1 MKRYDSI
8 FDPRAN
14 HRRKQKKVTQE
25 LIWEIC
31 DTLRR
36 TGDPHSVLSYPEFR
50 SKYLNDLCRKCEEC
64 GLVFDRNRVT
74 EPNYLYEIAR
84 AALNN

>member
-1 MKRYDSI
+1 MKRYNSVL
-8 FDPRAN
+8 DPRAS

-25 LIWEIC
+25 LIYHIC

-36 TGDPHSVLSYPEFR
+36 TNNP
-50 SKYLNDLCRKCEEC
+50 KYLNDLCRECEAC

-74 EPNYLYEIAR
+74 EPNYLYNIAKE
-84 AALNN
+84 ALNN

>member
-1 MKRYDSI
+1 MKRYNSI
-8 FDPRAN
+8 LDPRAS

-25 LIWEIC
+25 LIYRIC

-36 TGDPHSVLSYPEFR
+36 TSNP
-50 SKYLNDLCRKCEEC
+50 KYLNDLCRECEAC

-74 EPNYLYEIAR
+74 EPNYLYNIAK

>member
-1 MKRYDSI
+1 MKRYNSI

-14 HRRKQKKVTQE
+14 HRRKQKRATQE
-25 LIWEIC
+25 LLYKIC

-36 TGDPHSVLSYPEFR
+36 TSDPHTIVSKSEFR
-50 SKYLNDLCRKCEEC
+50 SKYLNDLCRECEEC

-84 AALNN
+84 AALND

>member
-1 MKRYDSI
+1 MKRYNNI
-8 FDPRAN
+8 LNPRAY
-14 HRRKQKKVTQE
+14 HRHKQKKVTQK
-25 LIWEIC
+25 LIYKIC
-31 DTLRR
+31 DTLRC
-36 TGDPHSVLSYPEFR
+36 TSDQ
-50 SKYLNDLCRKCEEC
+50 KCLNDLCRECEEC

>member
-1 MKRYDSI
+1 MKRYNSVL
-8 FDPRAN
+8 DPRAS

-25 LIWEIC
+25 LIYHIC

-36 TGDPHSVLSYPEFR
+36 TNNP
-50 SKYLNDLCRKCEEC
+50 KYLNDLCRECEAC

-74 EPNYLYEIAR
+74 EPNYLYNIAK

>member
-1 MKRYDSI
+1 MKRYNSVL
-8 FDPRAN
+8 DPRAS

-25 LIWEIC
+25 LIYRIC

-36 TGDPHSVLSYPEFR
+36 TSNP
-50 SKYLNDLCRKCEEC
+50 KYLNDLCRECEAC

-74 EPNYLYEIAR
+74 EPNYLYNIAK

>member
-1 MKRYDSI
+1 MKRYNSI
-8 FDPRAN
+8 LDPRTN

-25 LIWEIC
+25 LLYKIC

-36 TGDPHSVLSYPEFR
+36 TSDPCFIV
-50 SKYLNDLCRKCEEC
+50 SKPKFSSKCLNDLCRECEEC
-64 GLVFDRNRVT
+64 GLVFDRNRIT

-84 AALNN
+84 AALND

>member
-1 MKRYDSI
+1 MKRYNSVL
-8 FDPRAN
+8 DPRAN

-25 LIWEIC
+25 LLYHIC

-36 TGDPHSVLSYPEFR
+36 IGDSHSIASSSKFR
-50 SKYLNDLCRKCEEC
+50 NKELNDLCRECEKC
-64 GLVFDRNRVT
+64 GLVFDRNRVA

-84 AALNN
+84 AALND

>member
-1 MKRYDSI
+1 MKRYNSVL
-8 FDPRAN
+8 DPRAS
-14 HRRKQKKVTQE
+14 HRSKQKKVTQE
-25 LIWEIC
+25 LIYHIC

-36 TGDPHSVLSYPEFR
+36 TSNP
-50 SKYLNDLCRKCEEC
+50 KYLNDLCRECEEC

>member
-1 MKRYDSI
+1 MKRYNSI
-8 FDPRAN
+8 LDPRAS

-25 LIWEIC
+25 LIYHIC

-36 TGDPHSVLSYPEFR
+36 TNNP
-50 SKYLNDLCRKCEEC
+50 KYLNDLCRECEAC

-74 EPNYLYEIAR
+74 EPNYLYNIAK

>member
-1 MKRYDSI
+1 MKRYNSVL
-8 FDPRAN
+8 DPRAS
-14 HRRKQKKVTQE
+14 HRHKQKKVTQE
-25 LIWEIC
+25 LIYHIC

-36 TGDPHSVLSYPEFR
+36 TSNP
-50 SKYLNDLCRKCEEC
+50 KYLNDLCRECEAC

>member
-1 MKRYDSI
+1 MKRYNSVL
-8 FDPRAN
+8 DPRAS

-25 LIWEIC
+25 LIYHIC

-36 TGDPHSVLSYPEFR
+36 TNNP
-50 SKYLNDLCRKCEEC
+50 KYLNDLCRECEAC

-74 EPNYLYEIAR
+74 EPNYLYNIAK
-84 AALNN
+84 AALND

>member
-1 MKRYDSI
+1 MKRYNSVL
-8 FDPRAN
+8 DPRAS

-25 LIWEIC
+25 LIYHIC

-36 TGDPHSVLSYPEFR
+36 TSNP
-50 SKYLNDLCRKCEEC
+50 KYLNDLCRECEAC

-74 EPNYLYEIAR
+74 EPNYLYEIAK

>member
-1 MKRYDSI
+1 MKRYNSVL
-8 FDPRAN
+8 DPRAS

-25 LIWEIC
+25 LIYKIC

-36 TGDPHSVLSYPEFR
+36 TNNP
-50 SKYLNDLCRKCEEC
+50 KYLNDLCRECESC

-84 AALNN
+84 VALNN

>member
-1 MKRYDSI
+1 MKRYNSI
-8 FDPRAN
+8 LDPRAS

-25 LIWEIC
+25 LLYKIC

-36 TGDPHSVLSYPEFR
+36 TGDPHSIASQSEFR
-50 SKYLNDLCRKCEEC
+50 SKYLNDLCRECEEC

-84 AALNN
+84 AALND

>member
-1 MKRYDSI
+1 MKRYNSVL
-8 FDPRAN
+8 DPRAS

-25 LIWEIC
+25 LIYRIC
-31 DTLRR
+31 DTLRL
-36 TGDPHSVLSYPEFR
+36 TSNP
-50 SKYLNDLCRKCEEC
+50 KYLNDLCRECEAC

-74 EPNYLYEIAR
+74 EPNYLYNIAK

>member
-1 MKRYDSI
+1 MKRYNSVL
-8 FDPRAN
+8 DPRAS

-25 LIWEIC
+25 LIYKIC

-36 TGDPHSVLSYPEFR
+36 TSNP
-50 SKYLNDLCRKCEEC
+50 KYLNDLCRECEAC

-74 EPNYLYEIAR
+74 EPNYLYNIAK
-84 AALNN
+84 AALND

>member
-1 MKRYDSI
+1 MKRYNSI
-8 FDPRAN
+8 LDPRTN

-25 LIWEIC
+25 LIYHIC

-36 TGDPHSVLSYPEFR
+36 TSNP
-50 SKYLNDLCRKCEEC
+50 KYLNDLCRECEAC

-84 AALNN
+84 AALND

>member
-1 MKRYDSI
+1 MKRYNSVL
-8 FDPRAN
+8 DPRAS

-25 LIWEIC
+25 LIYHIC

-36 TGDPHSVLSYPEFR
+36 TSNPKH
-50 SKYLNDLCRKCEEC
+50 LNDLCRECEEC

-74 EPNYLYEIAR
+74 EPNYLYNIAK

>member
-1 MKRYDSI
+1 MKRYNSVL
-8 FDPRAN
+8 DPRAS

-25 LIWEIC
+25 LIYHIC

-36 TGDPHSVLSYPEFR
+36 TSNPN
-50 SKYLNDLCRKCEEC
+50 YLNDLCRECEAC

-84 AALNN
+84 AALND

>member
-1 MKRYDSI
+1 MKRYNSVL
-8 FDPRAN
+8 DPRAS

-25 LIWEIC
+25 LIYHIC

-36 TGDPHSVLSYPEFR
+36 TSNP
-50 SKYLNDLCRKCEEC
+50 KYLNDLCRECEEC
-64 GLVFDRNRVT
+64 GLTFDRNRVT
-74 EPNYLYEIAR
+74 ESNYLYNIAK

>member
-1 MKRYDSI
+1 MKRYNSI

-25 LIWEIC
+25 LLYKIC
-31 DTLRR
+31 DTLRH
-36 TGDPHSVLSYPEFR
+36 TSDPHSILSYPQFR
-50 SKYLNDLCRKCEEC
+50 SKYLNDLCRECEEC

-84 AALNN
+84 AALND

>member
-1 MKRYDSI
+1 MKRYNSI
-8 FDPRAN
+8 LDPRAY
-14 HRRKQKKVTQE
+14 HRHKQKKVTQK
-25 LIWEIC
+25 LLYTIC
-31 DTLRR
+31 DTLRC
-36 TGDPHSVLSYPEFR
+36 TSNP
-50 SKYLNDLCRKCEEC
+50 KYLNDLCRECEEC

>member
-1 MKRYDSI
+1 MKRYNSI
-8 FDPRAN
+8 LDPRAN
-14 HRRKQKKVTQE
+14 HRHKQKKVTQE
-25 LIWEIC
+25 LIYKIC

-36 TGDPHSVLSYPEFR
+36 VGDPHTIVFKSQFH
-50 SKYLNDLCRKCEEC
+50 SKDLNDLCRECEAC

-74 EPNYLYEIAR
+74 EPNYLYNIAK